1 MTEDQLAPPTLADLA
16 RCFEGAVPAVIATAA
31 ADGTPNVT
39 YLSRIRLVDGE
50 RVALSNQFLSKTAK
64 NLAENPRASVL
75 LLDPLTYDEYRLQL
89 VFERTDRRGPVFES
103 LRADVDV
110 TAALQGM
117 QDVFRLRAADVYRV
131 TSIDRVLGD
140 AHRRGIPPPA
150 IPEGRHDGL
159 DASRIAELSA
169 RLGRCGDVAT
179 VVGVAL
185 EGLEELFGYGHSVLW
200 LHDEAE
206 EVLFTIASHGYPAE
220 GVGSETRVGDG
231 VVGMVAARCAP
242 IRIGNTRQIEK
253 YARTVRRSFQA
264 QDERAGRD
272 VPAPGLPGAR
282 SQVAVPAMAMGSLVG
297 VLLVESADAVA
308 FDEADESVLTVV
320 ASVIASVIDAE
331 RLREGQPS
339 GDDTATPPRAAP
351 GVSSGVSSGATHV
364 RFFEADGS
372 VFVDGDY
379 LIKGVAGRILASLL
393 RQYLAEQRTDFTN
406 REVRLDPSLELPAF
420 RDNFDSRLI
429 LLKRRLDE
437 RVSTLRIDKTGRG
450 RFRLVVGG
458 AVDVDVVSAG

>member
-1 MTEDQLAPPTLADLA
+1 MSDHVAPAPPTLADLA
-16 RCFEGAVPAVIATAA
+16 RCFEGAVPAVIATAG

-89 VFERTDRRGPVFES
+89 AFERTDRRGPVFER

-150 IPEGRHDGL
+150 IPEGRHDGM

-185 EGLEELFGYGHSVLW
+185 EGLDELFGYGNSVLW
-200 LHDEAE
+200 LHDPVE
-206 EVLFTIASHGYPAE
+206 EVLFTIASHGYPDE
-220 GVGSETRVGDG
+220 GVGSETPVGDG
-231 VVGMVAARCAP
+231 VVGMVATRCAP

-253 YARTVRRSFQA
+253 YARTVRRSFEA
-264 QDERAGRD
+264 LDERAGRD
-272 VPAPGLPGAR
+272 VPAPGLVGAR

-308 FDEADESVLTVV
+308 FGEADESVLTVV

-331 RLREGQPS
+331 RSRERQGAGDVVTGTPS
-339 GDDTATPPRAAP
+339 PSPTNVDTA
-351 GVSSGVSSGATHV
+351 STHV

-393 RQYLAEQRTDFTN
+393 RQFLAEGRTDFTN
-406 REVRLDPSLELPAF
+406 REVRLDPSLELPSF

-458 AVDVDVVSAG
+458 EVDLDVVAPG